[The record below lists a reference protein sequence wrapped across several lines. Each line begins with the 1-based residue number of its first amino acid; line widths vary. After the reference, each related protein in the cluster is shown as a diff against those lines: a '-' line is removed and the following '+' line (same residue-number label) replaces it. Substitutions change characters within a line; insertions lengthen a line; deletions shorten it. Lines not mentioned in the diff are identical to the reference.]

1 MKPILEQRVLVAA
14 QRLGLRLAMD
24 RYAWAATGQTK
35 YYLRPYW
42 DARRAVRVRSDGSF
56 ELAAFWANGRRR
68 TATQFSLEE
77 IETFLARWSRS
88 SACAP
93 ARLPWQAVTKSPTD

>member
-1 MKPILEQRVLVAA
+1 MTILEQRLQAAA

-35 YYLRPYW
+35 YYLRPYG
-42 DARRAVRVRSDGSF
+42 DARCAVRVRPDGTF
-56 ELAAFWANGRRR
+56 ELAHFWANGRRR
-68 TATQFSLEE
+68 AATQFSLEE
-77 IETFLARWSRS
+77 VEAFLARWDRT

-93 ARLPWQAVTKSPTD
+93 ARLPWQVMTNSTQD